1 MTLVS
6 VPFLFDLDVNV
17 GRRILGCVSVLDSCL
32 YLGSRGRWI
41 QKDGKET
48 AMTRSG
54 TRQES
59 LRGGGIGKRTKS
71 RIVERKC
78 FYHSPR
84 YFIET
89 F

>member
-17 GRRILGCVSVLDSCL
+17 GRRIPGCVSVLDSCL
-32 YLGSRGRWI
+32 YLGSRGLWI

-54 TRQES
+54 ARQES
-59 LRGGGIGKRTKS
+59 LRGGGIREEDK
-71 RIVERKC
+71 
-78 FYHSPR
+78 
-84 YFIET
+84 IENCSKENV
-89 F
+89 